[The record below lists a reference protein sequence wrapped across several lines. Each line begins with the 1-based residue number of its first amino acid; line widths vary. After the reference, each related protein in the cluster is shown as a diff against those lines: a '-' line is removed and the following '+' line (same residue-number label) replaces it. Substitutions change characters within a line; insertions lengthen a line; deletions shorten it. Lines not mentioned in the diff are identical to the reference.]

1 MAQFYEKLIAHLDN
15 FEKNRL
21 TEVAEKSITIMSS
34 EKNTN
39 YENPFCLSDSTFM
52 DQESFDFLQSGF
64 NSTDKMNLVG
74 LQTTVIPESLMDLD
88 NLHLFRNDPSNLFW
102 SLPSEFDNNTLMTW
116 LDNMND
122 VEWLLLEQS
131 FE

>member
-1 MAQFYEKLIAHLDN
+1 MG
-15 FEKNRL
+15 
-21 TEVAEKSITIMSS
+21 
-34 EKNTN
+34 
-39 YENPFCLSDSTFM
+39 
-52 DQESFDFLQSGF
+52 QESFDFLQSGF
-64 NSTDKMNLVG
+64 NSTGNMNLAG

-122 VEWLLLEQS
+122 VEWLPLEQS